1 MNLPELTKLYYNIG
15 EVAAMFN
22 VAPSVIRYWD
32 AEFPQLKPGKNSKG
46 DRKFTLKDIEQ
57 INDIYLLVKEK
68 GYTINGAR
76 KELTAIKSDVKSHQK
91 LIDKVKAIKQRI
103 SQLKLE
109 LSKD

>member
-46 DRKFTLKDIEQ
+46 DRKFTVKDIEQ
-57 INDIYLLVKEK
+57 INEIYHLVKEK
-68 GYTINGAR
+68 GFTIDGAR
-76 KELTAIKSDVKSHQK
+76 KELTAIKSEAKSHQK
-91 LIDKVKAIKQRI
+91 IIDKLKAIKLEVAY
-103 SQLKLE
+103 LKR
-109 LSKD
+109 DIQGQ